1 CPKGAVMNKHAISVI
16 LADDHPL
23 LLKGLYEELVANKF
37 NVVGQAT
44 NGMQA
49 LELIL
54 KLKPDVAL
62 LDIDM
67 PLLTGFDVI
76 KMAKDKGV
84 STRFIVLSFH
94 RETEYITQAK
104 ALQINGYL
112 LKEDSYFEIERCIE
126 SVMNGRDYYS
136 SSFETGTM
144 NMANV
149 ELKRLQLL
157 TPSERTILK
166 LVAQQATTSDIASE
180 LGVSKR
186 TVEKHRSNIIT
197 KLELEG
203 GTNTLTNWSLV
214 NKNTILEL

>member
-1 CPKGAVMNKHAISVI
+1 MNKQNISVI

-23 LLKGLYEELVANKF
+23 LLKGLYEELVTNQY

-49 LELIL
+49 LELVL

-84 STRFIVLSFH
+84 STKFIVLSFH
-94 RETEYITQAK
+94 RESEYITQAK

-126 SVMNGRDYYS
+126 SVIGGVDYYS
-136 SSFETGTM
+136 NSFETGTM
-144 NMANV
+144 NLANV
-149 ELKRLQLL
+149 EFKRLQLL
-157 TPSERTILK
+157 TPSELTILK
-166 LVAQQATTSDIASE
+166 LVAQQTPTNTIAVD

-186 TVEKHRSNIIT
+186 TIEKHRSNIIT

-203 GTNTLTNWSLV
+203 GTNTLTNWALI